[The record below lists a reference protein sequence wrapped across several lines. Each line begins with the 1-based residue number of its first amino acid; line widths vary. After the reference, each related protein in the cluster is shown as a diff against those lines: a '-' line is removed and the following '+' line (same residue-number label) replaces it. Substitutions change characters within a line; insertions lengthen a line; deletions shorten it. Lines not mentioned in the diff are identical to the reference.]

1 MTRGTLAA
9 TVLWL
14 SIATPAV
21 ARDPL
26 SKLPPVPRSAGGTA
40 ESETRLL
47 VAHTMKRAA
56 VGRPPQHPEYQ

>member
-14 SIATPAV
+14 TIATPAV
-21 ARDPL
+21 ALDPL
-26 SKLPPVPRSAGGTA
+26 SKLPPVPRFAGGA

-47 VAHTMKRAA
+47 VTHKLKRAG
-56 VGRPPQHPEYQ
+56 VGRPPRYPEFE